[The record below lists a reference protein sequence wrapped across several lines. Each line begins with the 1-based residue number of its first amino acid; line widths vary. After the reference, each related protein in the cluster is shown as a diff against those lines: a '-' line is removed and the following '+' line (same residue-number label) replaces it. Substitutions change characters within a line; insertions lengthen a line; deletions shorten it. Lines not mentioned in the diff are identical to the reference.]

1 MESGTRIAHIPSTVV
16 LVAALL
22 LGVGGV
28 PSRMECRLR
37 RRQSAVMMRLRGG
50 GGDGGST
57 VNENREAYLELFKRF
72 TKGLPRPSSF
82 AVAQTRVFRTKYCT
96 ISGESLENNIV
107 CCDDLGR
114 MYDKQKLLEA
124 MIDDSLAEEI
134 AAYTFA
140 PKHLTELILEPNKE
154 KEVDSEASFCCPI
167 TGALMDGIN
176 RFVALKPSGYVVSK
190 DAVIKHPS
198 QVSDLIGTSEWNG
211 TSIIPLNPTARET
224 DALWERLLQK
234 RGFEMMYYQMWTE
247 QQRSMQEERER
258 LGRKRPAASSVAAD
272 VNDDTERDASEEAEY
287 QERLEAKAKIREDQL
302 SIHNTVHKRAREND
316 EAYKKQTAE
325 EAEQEGVG
333 ALNFIS
339 RHASHFTNLDRRIA
353 DGVQAGGRGESQ
365 TFVDMRK
372 FATKERRATYMA
384 RREGYL
390 PREG

>member
-154 KEVDSEASFCCPI
+154 K
-167 TGALMDGIN
+167 
-176 RFVALKPSGYVVSK
+176 
-190 DAVIKHPS
+190 
-198 QVSDLIGTSEWNG
+198 
-211 TSIIPLNPTARET
+211 
-224 DALWERLLQK
+224 
-234 RGFEMMYYQMWTE
+234 
-247 QQRSMQEERER
+247 
-258 LGRKRPAASSVAAD
+258 
-272 VNDDTERDASEEAEY
+272 
-287 QERLEAKAKIREDQL
+287 
-302 SIHNTVHKRAREND
+302 
-316 EAYKKQTAE
+316 
-325 EAEQEGVG
+325 
-333 ALNFIS
+333 
-339 RHASHFTNLDRRIA
+339 
-353 DGVQAGGRGESQ
+353 
-365 TFVDMRK
+365 
-372 FATKERRATYMA
+372 
-384 RREGYL
+384 
-390 PREG
+390 